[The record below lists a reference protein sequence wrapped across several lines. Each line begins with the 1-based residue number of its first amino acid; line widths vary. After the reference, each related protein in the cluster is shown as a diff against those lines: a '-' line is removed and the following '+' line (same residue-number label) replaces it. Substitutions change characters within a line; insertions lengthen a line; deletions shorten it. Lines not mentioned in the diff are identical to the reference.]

1 MLFLLIGIIPYF
13 DNITVDASSFAAN
26 GVPISNFDGRVIEV
40 IDGDTLDIQ
49 TTGGEILTIRFALI
63 DAPERNEPGYNEAK
77 DFVTQQCLDKNA
89 IVDPDNNQDL
99 SYNRIVA
106 VVYCDGVNINEAVLD
121 SGFATIYQSFC
132 NISEFAST
140 VWAQNYG
147 CSRYQ

>member
-1 MLFLLIGIIPYF
+1 MLG
-13 DNITVDASSFAAN
+13 
-26 GVPISNFDGRVIEV
+26 
-40 IDGDTLDIQ
+40 
-49 TTGGEILTIRFALI
+49 
-63 DAPERNEPGYNEAK
+63 
-77 DFVTQQCLDKNA
+77 KNA

-106 VVYCDGVNINEAVLD
+106 VVYCDGVNINEAILD